1 MGNGVANGPDIVQ
14 AEKAI
19 GTVDDLETFL
29 RNGLLQKMEQSAN
42 SIPRAYDVLADSQ
55 GYEISDRP
63 S

>member
-29 RNGLLQKMEQSAN
+29 RSGLLQKMEQSAN
-42 SIPRAYDVLADSQ
+42 SIPRAY
-55 GYEISDRP
+55 
-63 S
+63 